1 MSGGLSKIL
10 PTVLY
15 VLLGISALLGL
26 LFYTGVVE
34 TELLMSWCYVLLGL
48 ATAVAVVFPI
58 LAMTKNPKAAKSAL
72 IGVGAL
78 AVVFIISYALAGDE
92 MTPKYEKFISG
103 PGESKLV
110 SMGLIAFYILAIGA
124 VIATVSS
131 GFMKLFK

>member
-10 PTVLY
+10 PIVLY
-15 VLLGISALLGL
+15 VLLGISALLGV
-26 LFYTGVVE
+26 LFYAGAVD
-34 TELLMSWCYVLLGL
+34 TELLMTWCYILMGL
-48 ATAVAVVFPI
+48 ATAAAIVFPI
-58 LAMTKNPKAAKSAL
+58 LAMTKDPKAAKGAL

-78 AVVFIISYALAGDE
+78 VVVFVISYALAGDE

-110 SMGLIAFYILAIGA
+110 STGLIAFYILAIGA
-124 VIATVSS
+124 IIATVSS